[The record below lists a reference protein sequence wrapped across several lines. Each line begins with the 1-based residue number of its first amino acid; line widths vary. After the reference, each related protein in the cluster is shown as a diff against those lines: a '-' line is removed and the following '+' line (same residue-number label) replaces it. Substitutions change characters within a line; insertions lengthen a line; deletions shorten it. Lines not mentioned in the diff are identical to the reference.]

1 MISDSAEVRASFT
14 FYAADTR
21 ALRRLTLALRDRGL
35 DLQRTDV
42 FRLLL
47 EVTPELEM
55 MAHAT
60 LRLREEAKSPTTD
73 ETVDE
78 RFTVRLQGSWLRKLD
93 RVVDD
98 LARRDV
104 DVERTFVARSLVH
117 AEHDLPALAKQAVKF
132 AAAHPDR
139 RFRAVKGKGKA

>member
-1 MISDSAEVRASFT
+1 MISDNAEVRASFT
-14 FYAADTR
+14 FYAEDAR

-47 EVTPELEM
+47 DAIPEVEM

-60 LRLREEAKSPTTD
+60 LRLRHEAKSPSSSA
-73 ETVDE
+73 TVDE
-78 RFTVRLQGSWLRKLD
+78 RFTIRLRGAWLKKLD

-98 LARRDV
+98 LARKDV
-104 DVERTFVARSLVH
+104 DVERTFVARALVH
-117 AEHDLPALAKQAVKF
+117 ADHDTAALAKRALKF
-132 AAAHPDR
+132 LADNPDR
-139 RFRAVKGKGKA
+139 RFRADKT

>member
-1 MISDSAEVRASFT
+1 MIADDADVRASFT
-14 FYAADTR
+14 FYADDSK
-21 ALRRLTLALRDRGL
+21 ALRKLTLALRDCGL

-47 EVTPELEM
+47 DVTPEVEM

-60 LRLREEAKSPTTD
+60 LRLKTEAKQPAYI
-73 ETVDE
+73 DE
-78 RFTVRLQGSWLRKLD
+78 RFTVPLRGKWLNKLD

-104 DVERTFVARSLVH
+104 TVQRTFVARSLVH
-117 AEHDLPALAKQAVKF
+117 AAHDVPALAKQAVKF
-132 AAAHPDR
+132 AKAYPDR
-139 RFRAVKGKGKA
+139 RFRAAKAK

>member
-1 MISDSAEVRASFT
+1 MNSATEEVRASFT
-14 FYAADTR
+14 FYASDTK

-47 EVTPELEM
+47 EVTPEVEM

-60 LRLREEAKSPTTD
+60 LRLREEAKAPSSN

-78 RFTVRLQGSWLRKLD
+78 RFTVRLQRGWLKKLD

-98 LARRDV
+98 LARKDV
-104 DVERTFVARSLVH
+104 DVERTFVARALVH
-117 AEHDLPALAKQAVKF
+117 AEHDVPQLARQAAKF
-132 AAAHPDR
+132 IAVHPDR
-139 RFRAVKGKGKA
+139 RFREKPAK

>member
-1 MISDSAEVRASFT
+1 MISDQAEVRASFT
-14 FYAADTR
+14 FYAGDTK

-47 EVTPELEM
+47 EVTSELEM

-60 LRLREEAKSPTTD
+60 LRLREEAKAPSKD

-78 RFTVRLQGSWLRKLD
+78 RFTVRLQGAWLKKLD

-98 LARRDV
+98 LARKDV
-104 DVERTFVARSLVH
+104 DVERTFVARALVH
-117 AEHDLPALAKQAVKF
+117 AEHDVPALARQAAKF
-132 AAAHPDR
+132 IAAHPDR
-139 RFRAVKGKGKA
+139 RFREEKGK

>member
-1 MISDSAEVRASFT
+1 MISDHAEVRASFT
-14 FYAADTR
+14 FYASDTK
-21 ALRRLTLALRDRGL
+21 ALRKLTLALRDRGL

-47 EVTPELEM
+47 DVTPELEM

-60 LRLREEAKSPTTD
+60 LRLREEAKAASSD

-78 RFTVRLQGSWLRKLD
+78 RFTVRLQGVWLKKLD

-98 LARRDV
+98 LARKDV

-117 AEHDLPALAKQAVKF
+117 AEHDVPALVRQAAKFLV
-132 AAAHPDR
+132 AHPDR
-139 RFRAVKGKGKA
+139 RFRGEKAK

>member
-14 FYAADTR
+14 FYAGDTK
-21 ALRRLTLALRDRGL
+21 ALRKLTLALRDRGL

-47 EVTPELEM
+47 DVTPEVEM

-60 LRLREEAKSPTTD
+60 LRLRGEAKSPSSD

-78 RFTVRLQGSWLRKLD
+78 RFTVRLQDAWLKKLD

-98 LARRDV
+98 LARKDV
-104 DVERTFVARSLVH
+104 DTERTFVARSLVH
-117 AEHDLPALAKQAVKF
+117 ADHDIPALAKQAAKF
-132 AAAHPDR
+132 SAAHPDR
-139 RFRAVKGKGKA
+139 RFRERKSK